1 MHLKFLAHGTGSA
14 RAAAK
19 YLLGERD
26 AAGKPREGVEVLR
39 GDPNEV
45 AAVADSLEFE
55 HRYTSG
61 VIAWAPEDQPT
72 DEQIGAVLDAFEDT
86 AWAGLEPDRY
96 AWAAVLHRERGGGAH
111 VHVLAARCDLETGR
125 SLNIAPPG
133 WEKAFGPLR
142 DAFNHE
148 HGWARPD
155 DPARARVEQ
164 PGHRAYIE
172 AARLR
177 AGLRL
182 EASPRDLIR
191 DYLLQRVEHGMVR
204 NRADIVSALRE
215 AGLEVPRQGKDYLTA
230 LDPETGDRW
239 RLKGGLYGENFDRE
253 RLDRAASEEAGER
266 TQGDRGVDRERARTA
281 RRELATR
288 REERAAYNRAR
299 YGGGDRADARVAG
312 KGVATAPDRRPE
324 PLARFL
330 RRKLGDDA
338 LVVEE
343 HPGADREARR
353 TGLRHLR
360 RTADARSRSW
370 RWTPGASRCWR
381 SRENGSWCCR
391 RGRWRIRASLG
402 AIGLS

>member
-1 MHLKFLAHGTGSA
+1 MHVEFLAHGTGSA

-45 AAVADSLEFE
+45 AAMADSLEFE

-96 AWAAVLHRERGGGAH
+96 SWAAVLHRERGGGGH

-133 WEKAFGPLR
+133 WEKTFGPLR

-164 PGHRAYIE
+164 PGHRAYVE

-215 AGLEVPRQGKDYLTA
+215 AGLEVPRQGKNYLTA

-266 TQGDRGVDRERARTA
+266 TKGDRGVDRERARKA
-281 RRELATR
+281 RRELAAR

-299 YGGGDRADARVAG
+299 YGGDDRAGARVAG
-312 KGVATAPDRRPE
+312 
-324 PLARFL
+324 
-330 RRKLGDDA
+330 
-338 LVVEE
+338 
-343 HPGADREARR
+343 
-353 TGLRHLR
+353 
-360 RTADARSRSW
+360 S
-370 RWTPGASRCWR
+370 
-381 SRENGSWCCR
+381 R
-391 RGRWRIRASLG
+391 RGSG
-402 AIGLS
+402 P